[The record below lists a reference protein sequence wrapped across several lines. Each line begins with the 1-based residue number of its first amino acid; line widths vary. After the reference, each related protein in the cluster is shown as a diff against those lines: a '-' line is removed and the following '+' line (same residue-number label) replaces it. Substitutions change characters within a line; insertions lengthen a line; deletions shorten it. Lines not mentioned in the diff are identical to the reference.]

1 MTFPMTRGMT
11 RTRTLLFAIVSV
23 LASGAELGAAYPMRP
38 VRLVVASAPGGGND
52 FVARAIN
59 PKLAEL
65 LGNAVVIDNRGG
77 IGGLLAAEIIAKAT
91 ADGYTLLQ
99 IPSNF
104 VILPSMHKKLP
115 FDVIRDFAPVV
126 NVASTPMLLVVN
138 PSFPATTV
146 QQLIEFARSR
156 KSPLNFASPGVGS
169 IGHLSGELF
178 KFMTKIDMNHVPYKG
193 GGPSLVAVASNEVEL
208 LFSTLPTAYAQVK
221 AGRLRAIGVTSAKR
235 SGIAP
240 QVPTIAE
247 QGLPN
252 FEVVT
257 WIGMFAPAATPAAI
271 VNLLNANVN
280 KALAS
285 AQIRELFLTTGV
297 EAEGGTPRQ
306 FADQV
311 KRDDKNWMEMATQ
324 AHIDPQ

>member
-1 MTFPMTRGMT
+1 MTRIII
-11 RTRTLLFAIVSV
+11 LLATVCALGSI
-23 LASGAELGAAYPMRP
+23 AALGAAYPVRP

-59 PKLAEL
+59 PRLAEL
-65 LGNAVVIDNRGG
+65 MGNAVVIDNRGG
-77 IGGLLAAEIIAKAT
+77 VGGLLAAEIIAQAT

-115 FDVIRDFAPVV
+115 FDVIKDFAPVV

-138 PSFPATTV
+138 PSFPAATV
-146 QQLIEFARSR
+146 PQLIEFARSR
-156 KSPLNFASPGVGS
+156 KTALNFASPGVGS

-178 KFMTKIDMNHVPYKG
+178 KFMTKINMEHVPYKG
-193 GGPSLVAVASNEVEL
+193 GGPSLVAVAGNEVEL
-208 LFSTLPTAYAQVK
+208 LFSTLPTAYAQVRT
-221 AGRLRAIGVTSAKR
+221 GRLRAVGVTSAKR
-235 SGIAP
+235 SSIAP

-271 VNLLNANVN
+271 VNVLNANVN
-280 KALAS
+280 KSLAS
-285 AQIRELFLTTGV
+285 AQIRELFLTSGV
-297 EAEGGTPRQ
+297 EAEGGTPQQ

-311 KRDDKNWMEMATQ
+311 RRDVKNWMAMAAQ
-324 AHIDPQ
+324 AHIEPQ

>member
-1 MTFPMTRGMT
+1 
-11 RTRTLLFAIVSV
+11 V
-23 LASGAELGAAYPMRP
+23 RP

-59 PKLAEL
+59 ARLAEY
-65 LGNAVVIDNRGG
+65 LGNPVVIDNRGG
-77 IGGLLAAEIIAKAT
+77 VGGLVAAEIIAQAA

-115 FDVIRDFAPVV
+115 FDVIKDFAPVV
-126 NVASTPMLLVVN
+126 NVASTPLLLVVH

-146 QQLIEFARSR
+146 AQLIELARSR
-156 KSPLNFASPGVGS
+156 KSALNFASPGVGS
-169 IGHLSGELF
+169 IGHLAGELF
-178 KFMTKIDMNHVPYKG
+178 KFMTKINMNHVPYKG
-193 GGPSLVAVASNEVEL
+193 GGPALIAVAGNEVEI

-221 AGRLRAIGVTSAKR
+221 AGRLRALGVTSAKR
-235 SGIAP
+235 SAIAP
-240 QVPTIAE
+240 QVPTVAE
-247 QGLPN
+247 QGLAN

-271 VNLLNANVN
+271 VNVLNANVN
-280 KALAS
+280 KSLAS
-285 AQIRELFLTTGV
+285 AQTRELFLASGV

-311 KRDDKNWMEMATQ
+311 RRDVKNWMAMAAQ
-324 AHIDPQ
+324 AHIEAQ

>member
-1 MTFPMTRGMT
+1 MTRSTTMT
-11 RTRTLLFAIVSV
+11 KILPVATVCA
-23 LASGAELGAAYPMRP
+23 LACSASLGAAYPVRP

-65 LGNAVVIDNRGG
+65 LGNPVVIDNRGG
-77 IGGLLAAEIIAKAT
+77 VGGLLAAEIIAQAT

-138 PSFPATTV
+138 PSFPAATV
-146 QQLIEFARSR
+146 PQLIEFARAR

-178 KFMTKIDMNHVPYKG
+178 KFMTRINMEHVPYKG
-193 GGPSLVAVASNEVEL
+193 GGPSLVAVAGNEVEL

-221 AGRLRAIGVTSAKR
+221 TGRLRAIGVTSAKR
-235 SGIAP
+235 SSIAP

-247 QGLPN
+247 QGLPR

-271 VNLLNANVN
+271 VNVLNASVN
-280 KALAS
+280 KTLAS
-285 AQIRELFLTTGV
+285 AQIRELFLTSGV

-311 KRDDKNWMEMATQ
+311 QRDVKNWMAMAAQ
-324 AHIDPQ
+324 ANIEPQ